1 LDASDWDERYRSA
14 DLVWSTTPNAFV
26 VEEVADL
33 APGRVLD
40 LAGGE
45 GRNALWLAE
54 RGWDAEL
61 VEFSEVAL
69 GRARDLAR
77 ERGVALATTSAD
89 VTAAPMLEP
98 ADLVLLCYLQL
109 PEGPLAAALRHAA
122 SLVAP
127 GGRLLVVAHER
138 DNLEHG
144 VGGPPDPAVL
154 PSVGQVVAALD
165 GSGLRI
171 ERAEQVR
178 RPVVTEGRTRDAIDL
193 VVRCI
198 RDLPAPGPWPAPE

>member
-1 LDASDWDERYRSA
+1 MDAADWDERYRGT

-26 VEEVADL
+26 VEAVADL

-54 RGWDAEL
+54 HGWDAEL
-61 VEFSEVAL
+61 VEYSQVAL
-69 GRARDLAR
+69 DRATQLAL
-77 ERGVALATTSAD
+77 ERGLTLVTTLAD
-89 VTAAPMLEP
+89 VTAAPPLAP

-109 PEGPLAAALRHAA
+109 PEQPLAAALRHAA

-127 GGRLLVVAHER
+127 GGRLLVIAHER
-138 DNLEHG
+138 DNLAHG

-154 PSVGQVVAALD
+154 PTVAQVLAALT
-165 GSGLRI
+165 GTGLDI

-178 RPVVTEGRTRDAIDL
+178 RPVATQDRTRDAIDL
-193 VVRCI
+193 VVRAV
-198 RDLPAPGPWPAPE
+198 RH